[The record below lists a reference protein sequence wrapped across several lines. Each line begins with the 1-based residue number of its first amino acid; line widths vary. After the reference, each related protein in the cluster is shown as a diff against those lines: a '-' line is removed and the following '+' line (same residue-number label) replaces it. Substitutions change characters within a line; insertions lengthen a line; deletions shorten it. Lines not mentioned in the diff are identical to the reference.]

1 MPQPPSRTRRHL
13 LAAGIAFIATG
24 GRAAPPGAAPP
35 RMLLAR
41 DFRHGD
47 QPAGH
52 LVSEKYDGVR
62 AQWDGHALRFRGGGL
77 VAAPAAFTARLPA
90 VPLDGEL
97 WLGRGQFE
105 ALSGLVRHARPS
117 DAGWQALRY
126 MVFELPGG
134 GGSFEQRA
142 AEIERLARAAAWPQ
156 LVAVP
161 HERIDEPAALMRRLV
176 EVTQAG
182 GEGLVLHRADAVYV
196 TGRSDV
202 LLKLKP
208 EQDAEAQVIGHR
220 PGRGRHAGRLGALQ
234 VRTLD
239 GIVFEI
245 GTGLTDAQRDAPPPV
260 GAWVTYRHR
269 GFTTRGVP
277 RFASFLRVRVLP

>member
-1 MPQPPSRTRRHL
+1 MPQPPSRTRRRL
-13 LAAGIAFIATG
+13 LAAGIAFIASRG
-24 GRAAPPGAAPP
+24 QAAPPAPP
-35 RMLLAR
+35 MLLAR
-41 DFRHGD
+41 DYRPTDH
-47 QPAGH
+47 PAGH

-62 AQWDGHALRFRGGGL
+62 AQWDGRALRFRGGGL
-77 VAAPAAFTARLPA
+77 VAAPAFFIARLPA

-97 WLGRGQFE
+97 WLGRGRFD
-105 ALSGLVRHARPS
+105 ALSGLVRQAQPD

-134 GGSFEQRA
+134 AGSFAQRA
-142 AEIERLARAAAWPQ
+142 AEIERLARATAWPQ

-161 HERIDEPAALMRRLV
+161 QERIEEPAALMRRLA

-182 GEGLVLHRADAVYV
+182 GEGLMLHRADAPYL
-196 TGRSDV
+196 TGRSEV

-208 EQDAEAQVIGHR
+208 EHDAEAQVIGHR
-220 PGRGRHAGRLGALQ
+220 PGQGRHAGRLGALQ

-245 GTGLTDAQRDAPPPV
+245 GTGFTDAQRDEPPPV
-260 GAWVTYRHR
+260 GAWVTFRHR

>member
-1 MPQPPSRTRRHL
+1 MPHPPSRTRRRL
-13 LAAGIAFIATG
+13 VAAGIAFIATHG
-24 GRAAPPGAAPP
+24 QAAPPPP
-35 RMLLAR
+35 RMVLAR
-41 DFRHGD
+41 EFRAGD
-47 QPAGH
+47 HPAGH

-62 AQWDGHALRFRGGGL
+62 AQWDGQALRFRGGGL

-97 WLGRGQFE
+97 WLGRGRFD
-105 ALSGLVRHARPS
+105 ALSGLVRQARPD

-134 GGSFEQRA
+134 AGSFEQRA
-142 AEIERLARAAAWPQ
+142 AEIDRLARAVAWPQ

-161 HERIDEPAALMRRLV
+161 HERIAEPAALMRRLA
-176 EVTQAG
+176 EVTRAG
-182 GEGLVLHRADAVYV
+182 GEGLMLHRADAPYV
-196 TGRSDV
+196 TGRTDV

-220 PGRGRHAGRLGALQ
+220 PGQGRHAGRLGALQ
-234 VRTLD
+234 VRTPE

-269 GFTTRGVP
+269 GFTARGVP

>member
-1 MPQPPSRTRRHL
+1 MPQPPSRTRRRL
-13 LAAGIAFIATG
+13 LAAGIAFIAPG
-24 GRAAPPGAAPP
+24 SPAAQAAP

-41 DFRHGD
+41 EFRPGD
-47 QPAGH
+47 HPAGH

-62 AQWDGHALRFRGGGL
+62 AQWDGRALRFRGGGL

-97 WLGRGQFE
+97 WLGRGRFD
-105 ALSGLVRHARPS
+105 ALSGLVRQARPD

-126 MVFELPGG
+126 MVFELPDGG
-134 GGSFEQRA
+134 GRFEQRA
-142 AEIERLARAAAWPQ
+142 AEIERLARAVAWPQ

-161 HERIDEPAALMRRLV
+161 HERIDEPAALMRRLA

-182 GEGLVLHRADAVYV
+182 GEGLVLHRADAPYV

-208 EQDAEAQVIGHR
+208 EHDAEAQVIGHR
-220 PGRGRHAGRLGALQ
+220 PGQGRHAGRMGALQ
-234 VRTLD
+234 VRTPE
-239 GIVFEI
+239 GVVFEI
-245 GTGLTDAQRDAPPPV
+245 GTGFTDAQRDRPPPL

-269 GFTTRGVP
+269 GFTPRGVP
-277 RFASFLRVRVLP
+277 RFASFLRVRSLP